1 MAICRYFEEMQPR
14 PTLMGRTAV
23 ERAQIESLQR
33 KMEFDGMIAVSEVFR
48 NQHEAFANRS
58 IPGGGQAQIKAI
70 PELVERDKQTL
81 KRFFGTVASILDEQE
96 FLTGDEFTIVDITAL
111 CAIDFAAW
119 VELSI
124 PASRHATQRWY
135 EAVSLRPSAK
145 A

>member
-48 NQHEAFANRS
+48 NQHAAFASRS

-70 PELVERDKQTL
+70 PE
-81 KRFFGTVASILDEQE
+81 
-96 FLTGDEFTIVDITAL
+96 
-111 CAIDFAAW
+111 
-119 VELSI
+119 
-124 PASRHATQRWY
+124 
-135 EAVSLRPSAK
+135 
-145 A
+145 